1 MEVLETVGA
10 LRSWIAGRENRPRV
24 LVPTMGALHAG
35 HASLLEAAASARP
48 DCECLVSIFVNPTQ
62 FGPGE
67 DYERYPRTFD
77 EDLALCESRGA
88 EAVFAPEA
96 SELYPADA
104 SVSVA
109 ENRLS
114 RVLCGASRVGHF
126 DGVCTIVAKLFL
138 LASPAAAV
146 FGEKDYQQ
154 LAVIRRLVRDLH
166 FPVEILAAPTVR
178 EADGLAM
185 SSRNRY
191 LSPAERLHA
200 AGIHR
205 ALREVAAGIANGAL
219 PSPAIARSELH
230 RLVGSIPGARID
242 YLEIADSGTLE
253 SLERFGPTPARL
265 LAAVH
270 FGSTRLIDNVGVP
283 KLNG

>member
-10 LRSWIAGRENRPRV
+10 LRSWIAGRGNRPRA

-35 HASLLEAAASARP
+35 HASLLEAVASARP
-48 DCECLVSIFVNPTQ
+48 DCARLVSIFVNPTQ

-67 DYERYPRTFD
+67 DYERYPRTLG

-88 EAVFAPEA
+88 DAVFAPEA
-96 SELYPADA
+96 SELYPPDS
-104 SVSVA
+104 SVSVS
-109 ENRLS
+109 ESRLS
-114 RVLCGASRVGHF
+114 RVLCGASRPGHF
-126 DGVCTIVAKLFL
+126 DGVCTIVTKLFL

-154 LAVIRRLVRDLH
+154 LAVIRRLARDLH

-191 LSPAERLHA
+191 LSTEERHHA
-200 AGIHR
+200 PRVHR
-205 ALREVAAGIANGAL
+205 ALREVADGIASGAF
-219 PSPAIARSELH
+219 PSPAAARSELR
-230 RLVGSIPGARID
+230 RLAGSIPGARID

-253 SLERFGPTPARL
+253 SLERFGSSVPRL
-265 LAAVH
+265 LAAVY
-270 FGSTRLIDNVGVP
+270 FRTTRLIDNVGVP
-283 KLNG
+283 KLIG